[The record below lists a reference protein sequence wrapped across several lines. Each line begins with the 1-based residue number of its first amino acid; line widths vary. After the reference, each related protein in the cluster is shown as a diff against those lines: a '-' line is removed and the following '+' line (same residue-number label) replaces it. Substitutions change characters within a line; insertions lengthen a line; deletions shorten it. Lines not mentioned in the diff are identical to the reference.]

1 MEYKSEYIKSVSK
14 YEGMNLRI
22 IYIKFLEQKIL
33 NVCSGG
39 VNMENKDFEQIF
51 NQYKQQGEEQALAEV
66 SRNQS
71 NSKEEFV
78 AVRKKDDGDII
89 AFKTSMGRELDYITA
104 LEEAKAGNIA
114 HVDVF
119 HKYGRDIIRS
129 EPDGIKENNLDHLPE
144 F

>member
-1 MEYKSEYIKSVSK
+1 
-14 YEGMNLRI
+14 
-22 IYIKFLEQKIL
+22 
-33 NVCSGG
+33 
-39 VNMENKDFEQIF
+39 MENKNFEKIYEE
-51 NQYKQQGEEQALAEV
+51 YKQQGEQQAIVDATDH
-66 SRNQS
+66 NQDG
-71 NSKEEFV
+71 KEEFV

-89 AFKTSMGRELDYITA
+89 AFKTNSGRELDYITA

-129 EPDGIKENNLDHLPE
+129 EPDGIKENNLDNLPE